1 MAGRPNEQLCRV
13 SGNNKNTMMKSKV
26 VVIIFIVILL
36 LAAGVYF
43 IFFKERKP
51 EEGARGEYGGGIN
64 FNIGIDVSGIGEGTE
79 NALENMPPT
88 NPLEGVANP
97 FRDTYKNPFE

>member
-13 SGNNKNTMMKSKV
+13 SGNNKNTMMKSKIV
-26 VVIIFIVILL
+26 IIIFIVILL

-43 IFFKERKP
+43 IFFRG
-51 EEGARGEYGGGIN
+51 GAKGKYGA
-64 FNIGIDVSGIGEGTE
+64 GIDFNVGVDLSGIGEGTE
-79 NALENMPPT
+79 NALENMPST